1 MTQYN
6 TLNVKLFNLQP
17 NKLEPGIKNEIEV
30 ILRLSSKPKLA
41 LYVVLVHNR
50 SFLQVHHFFP
60 KKFLLTNRQIAN
72 IRKAFANNLSA
83 NVKLSKTQL
92 SKISSW

>member
-30 ILRLSSKPKLA
+30 ILRLSSKQKLA
-41 LYVVLVHNR
+41 LAI
-50 SFLQVHHFFP
+50 STSAPFFS
-60 KKFLLTNRQIAN
+60 KKFFIN
-72 IRKAFANNLSA
+72 
-83 NVKLSKTQL
+83 
-92 SKISSW
+92 

>member
-30 ILRLSSKPKLA
+30 ILRLSSKPKFALA
-41 LYVVLVHNR
+41 I
-50 SFLQVHHFFP
+50 STSAPFFS
-60 KKFLLTNRQIAN
+60 KKIFIN
-72 IRKAFANNLSA
+72 
-83 NVKLSKTQL
+83 
-92 SKISSW
+92 

>member
-41 LYVVLVHNR
+41 LAI
-50 SFLQVHHFFP
+50 STSAPFFS
-60 KKFLLTNRQIAN
+60 KKIFIN
-72 IRKAFANNLSA
+72 
-83 NVKLSKTQL
+83 
-92 SKISSW
+92 